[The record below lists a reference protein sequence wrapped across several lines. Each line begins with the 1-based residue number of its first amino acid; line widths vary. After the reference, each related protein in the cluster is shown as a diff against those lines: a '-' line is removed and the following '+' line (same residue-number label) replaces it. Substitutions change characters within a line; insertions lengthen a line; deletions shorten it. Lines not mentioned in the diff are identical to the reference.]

1 MQTEEM
7 ISSRQIAFETLYS
20 VLYDNAFSNI
30 ELDKMLSGIEEGKA
44 FASRLVYGVIERKIT
59 LDYIIEQYCKK
70 AKPKVKTILRMGTYQ
85 IYFMDKVPV
94 SAAVDESVKLAK
106 DNGLSFYSGMINAVL
121 HNIANNIIDINTID
135 DLSIRYSIP
144 QSLINMLSKAYTEEA
159 VKSFLPYI
167 NEGATV
173 FAVPNY
179 TKADADGL
187 VSAFEK
193 ENIKAEKLNDIVII
207 KTGCSITELDA
218 YKKGLFHIQ
227 DLSCFNAVKALD
239 IQRGETV
246 VDVCAAP
253 GGKSFTA
260 ASLSENKA
268 KIYSFDIHKH
278 RVELIKKGAE
288 RLGYSSI
295 NAEVNDACEYNER
308 IPECDKIICDV
319 PCSGFGIIR
328 RKPEIKYKDLDSIKE
343 LPALQLKILTA
354 SSKYL
359 KKNGRLLYSTCT
371 LNKRENEKVIE
382 RFLDENKGFVKISEK
397 TVFPGENGADGFY
410 YCIIERVK

>member
-1 MQTEEM
+1 M
-7 ISSRQIAFETLYS
+7 ISSRQIAFETLYG
-20 VLYDNAFSNI
+20 VLYDNAYSNI
-30 ELDKMLSGIEEGKA
+30 ELDKMLSCIDEGKA

-70 AKPKVKTILRMGTYQ
+70 SKPKVKTILRMGTYQ
-85 IYFMDKVPV
+85 IYFMDKVPA

-121 HNIANNIIDINTID
+121 HNIANNIIDINLIE

-144 QSLINMLSKAYTEEA
+144 QSLINMLSKAYTQDR

-167 NEGATV
+167 NENAPV

-179 TKADADGL
+179 IKTDAEGL
-187 VSAFEK
+187 VSLLKNESINAQV
-193 ENIKAEKLNDIVII
+193 LNDVVII
-207 KTGCSITELDA
+207 KTGCNITELYA

-239 IQRGETV
+239 IKAGETV
-246 VDVCAAP
+246 LDVCAAP

-260 ASLSENKA
+260 ASLSRNNA
-268 KIYSFDIHKH
+268 KIYSLDIHKH

-288 RLGYSSI
+288 RLGYSSVT
-295 NAEVNDACEYNER
+295 ADVNDACEFNENL
-308 IPECDKIICDV
+308 PECDKIICDV

-343 LPALQLKILTA
+343 LPVLQFKILVA

-371 LNKRENEKVIE
+371 LNKRENEKVVE
-382 RFLDENKGFVKISEK
+382 SFLNKNSGFVKISEK
-397 TVFPGENGADGFY
+397 TVFPAENGADGFY
-410 YCIIERVK
+410 YCVIERVK

>member
-1 MQTEEM
+1 M

-20 VLYDNAFSNI
+20 VLYDNAYSNI

-179 TKADADGL
+179 TKTDADGL

-239 IQRGETV
+239 VQSGETV
-246 VDVCAAP
+246 ADVCAAP

-328 RKPEIKYKDLDSIKE
+328 RKPEIKYKNLDSIKE

-354 SSKYL
+354 S
-359 KKNGRLLYSTCT
+359 
-371 LNKRENEKVIE
+371 
-382 RFLDENKGFVKISEK
+382 
-397 TVFPGENGADGFY
+397 
-410 YCIIERVK
+410 

>member
-7 ISSRQIAFETLYS
+7 ISSRQIAFETLYG
-20 VLYDNAFSNI
+20 VLYDNAYSNI
-30 ELDKMLSGIEEGKA
+30 ELDKMLSCIDEGKA

-59 LDYIIEQYCKK
+59 LDYIIEKYCKK
-70 AKPKVKTILRMGTYQ
+70 SKPKVKTILRMGTYQ
-85 IYFMDKVPV
+85 IYFMDKVPA
-94 SAAVDESVKLAK
+94 SAAVNESVKLAK

-121 HNIANNIIDINTID
+121 HNIANNIIDINSID

-144 QSLINMLSKAYTEEA
+144 QSLINMLSKAYTQDR

-167 NEGATV
+167 NENAPV

-179 TKADADGL
+179 IKTDAVGL
-187 VSAFEK
+187 VSLLKNESINAK
-193 ENIKAEKLNDIVII
+193 VLNDVVII
-207 KTGCSITELDA
+207 KTGCNITELDA

-239 IQRGETV
+239 IKAGETV
-246 VDVCAAP
+246 LDVCAAP

-260 ASLSENKA
+260 ASLSRNNA
-268 KIYSFDIHKH
+268 KIYSLDIHKH

-288 RLGYSSI
+288 RLGYSSVTADI
-295 NAEVNDACEYNER
+295 NDACEFNENL
-308 IPECDKIICDV
+308 PECDKIICDV

-343 LPALQLKILTA
+343 LPDLQFKILDA

-371 LNKRENEKVIE
+371 LNKRENEKVVE
-382 RFLDENKGFVKISEK
+382 SFLDQNSGFVKISEK

-410 YCIIERVK
+410 YCVIERVK